1 MKRNLL
7 FLVIALSLA
16 CTSAV
21 QAQSPVKSK
30 EYPYEISCEVFDSF
44 THEGV
49 IGCKAELLRPDST
62 YICDGT
68 YYDKGRRGT
77 ITGGWRVQSIA
88 YFYLATKEP
97 ADYIVRISKE
107 GYETAYVPIHVRF
120 VRGSKYYFA
129 PDIYL
134 RKVQKK
140 TQDRQLG
147 EAVVRATKIKM
158 VMRGDTVVYNAD
170 AFQLAE
176 GSMLDALIERL
187 PGVKLDD
194 NGVITVNGRR
204 VESLLVNGRDFFR
217 GDPSVA
223 LDNLPSY
230 MVDKV
235 KVYERTSA
243 YDEFSG
249 RESAIKPLVMDVN
262 LKKEYSVGWVANAEA
277 AYGTEERYLGRLF
290 ALGFTPKT
298 HTALYGNLNN
308 TNDSRRPGR
317 TGEWTPAAIPNGQ
330 QAAKTAGGE
339 FVYQDPATRS
349 FWGSNFEFSHTDNTT
364 IARTNRETFLPEG
377 HTYGLSENAGDNCA
391 TNLYTTHSFQ
401 FQKDDIYT
409 SGSAIFNFDRNRYT
423 STGRSGTW
431 NTDPWAM
438 SREGLLDSLFSADAP
453 NLLRSLAV
461 NRLRQDYLSRGKG
474 WSVSFEDLAFSI
486 RPFMDKGIGD
496 EFRFSGTFGY
506 DHRESETFDQYRLDY
521 PAQPGSTPDLRNRYR
536 NSPSRSYNYSVD
548 GSYTGWFRNIALELK
563 YSYAQQYSS
572 GGKDLY
578 RLDRLAGWEPGGENG
593 LGLLPSTVEME
604 TAQDFDNSAWREQ
617 WTKDHQV
624 QVHLSHSLQTRSS
637 ILNWELYL
645 PVTFRE
651 DHMDYRRGS
660 VANPARHLLADRRRK
675 RTLFQPRLS
684 FSEIHTSKH
693 GRRITFLLDASH
705 TQAPADQLYLLG
717 YTDDSDPLNIS
728 HGNPGLKDT
737 RQTQAKFTFK
747 AAKQGL
753 RSVGGNVN
761 YRLTTNAIAM
771 GRTYDPATGAY
782 TTRPENVNGNWQL
795 WGDLNWTRAFGE
807 QKRFTFDSRTDYN
820 YHNNVDL
827 TGVEGSAAPMRSTVR
842 NLRLGETLRLEY
854 SREKWRAGIKAHAN
868 WTHATSARQGFE
880 TVDAVDYHFA
890 FTGRIELPGGV
901 GFDTDLTLYSRR
913 GYEDRT
919 LNTDDLVWNAR
930 LSKSILGGSLTF
942 IVDGFDI
949 LGQLSG
955 VTRSLNAQGRTE
967 TFRNVLPSYF
977 MAHVVYRLNIKPKND
992 RK

>member
-7 FLVIALSLA
+7 IPIVALSLA
-16 CTSAV
+16 CPSAV
-21 QAQSPVKSK
+21 QAQSPVKSE

-68 YYDKGRRGT
+68 YYDKGRRSIG
-77 ITGGWRVQSIA
+77 IGNPRVQSLA
-88 YFYLATKEP
+88 YFYLASKEP
-97 ADYIVRISKE
+97 TDYIVRISKE
-107 GYETAYVPIHVRF
+107 GYETAYVPIRTRF
-120 VRGSKYYFA
+120 VRGGRLFSA

-134 RKVQKK
+134 HKIQKK

-170 AFQLAE
+170 AFQLAD

-187 PGVKLDD
+187 PGVRLDD

-204 VESLLVNGRDFFR
+204 IESLLVNGRDFFR

-223 LDNLPSY
+223 LNNLPSY
-230 MVDKV
+230 MVNKV
-235 KVYERTSA
+235 KVYEQTSA

-277 AYGTEERYLGRLF
+277 AYGTEDRYLGRLF

-308 TNDSRRPGR
+308 TNDTRRPGR

-330 QAAKTAGGE
+330 QAAKTAGAE
-339 FVYQDPATRS
+339 FLYQDPVTQNY
-349 FWGSNFEFSHTDNTT
+349 WGSNVEFSHTDNSTAT
-364 IARTNRETFLPEG
+364 RTNRETFLPEG
-377 HTYGLSENAGDNCA
+377 HTYGLTETASDNCA
-391 TNLYTTHSFQ
+391 TSVSTSHAFRYL
-401 FQKDDIYT
+401 KDKIYT
-409 SGSAIFNFDRNRYT
+409 DGDFIFNFDRNRYT

-431 NTDPWAM
+431 NENPWTM
-438 SREGLLDSLFSADAP
+438 SREGLLDSLFSADAS
-453 NLLRSLAV
+453 NLLRSLAA

-474 WSVSFEDLAFSI
+474 WSFDLNNFTFSY
-486 RPFMDKGIGD
+486 RPTYASGISDNFTVG
-496 EFRFSGTFGY
+496 GTFSY
-506 DHRESETFDQYRLDY
+506 NKREHEWWNHYQLDY
-521 PAQPGSTPDLRNRYR
+521 PARPEVNPDLRNRYQ
-536 NSPSRSYNYSVD
+536 NAPSRSYNYSAY
-548 GSYTGWFRNIALELK
+548 GSYWGFFWNTGLRLT
-563 YSYAQQYSS
+563 YQYSQRYSSS
-572 GGKDLY
+572 GNDLY
-578 RLDRLAGWEPGGENG
+578 RLDRLAEWGPYGKNG
-593 LGLLPSTVEME
+593 LGTLPSTAEME
-604 TAQDFDNSAWREQ
+604 TTQDFDNSAWRRQ
-617 WTKDHQV
+617 WSKDHQMTIYISRSD
-624 QVHLSHSLQTRSS
+624 QVGSLYMQ
-637 ILNWELYL
+637 WELTL
-645 PVTFRE
+645 PITWRE

-660 VANPARHLLADRRRK
+660 EANPARYLTADQRRRK
-675 RTLFQPRLS
+675 TLFSPSLNFMERHLS
-684 FSEIHTSKH
+684 KR
-693 GRRITFLLDASH
+693 GRNIWMQLNASH
-705 TQAPADQLYLLG
+705 TQAPADQLYLLN

-737 RQTQAKFTFK
+737 RQTQAKFTFQ
-747 AAKQGL
+747 AAKQGSK
-753 RSVGGNVN
+753 SVGGNVN

-782 TTRPENVNGNWQL
+782 TTRPQNVNGNWQL
-795 WGDLNWTRAFGE
+795 WGDLRWLRGFGKG
-807 QKRFTFDSRTDYN
+807 QRFVFDCVTDYN
-820 YHNNVDL
+820 YQNSVDL
-827 TGVEGSAAPMRSTVR
+827 TGVEGAAAPMRSTVR
-842 NLRLGETLRLEY
+842 NLWLGETLRLEY

-868 WTHATSARQGFE
+868 WTHATSARPGFE
-880 TVDAVDYHFA
+880 TVDAVDYNFA
-890 FTGRIELPGGV
+890 LTGRIELPGGV

-930 LSKSILGGSLTF
+930 LTKSILGGSLTF

-977 MAHVVYRLNIKPKND
+977 MAHVVYRLNIKPKKD
-992 RK
+992 RN

>member
-7 FLVIALSLA
+7 ILVIALSLA

-44 THEGV
+44 THEGI

-88 YFYLATKEP
+88 HFYLATKKP
-97 ADYIVRISKE
+97 TDYIVRISKE

-120 VRGSKYYFA
+120 VRGSKYFFA

-187 PGVKLDD
+187 PGVRLDD

-204 VESLLVNGRDFFR
+204 IESLLVNGRDFFR

-223 LDNLPSY
+223 LNNLPSY
-230 MVDKV
+230 MVDEV
-235 KVYERTSA
+235 KVYEQTSA
-243 YDEFSG
+243 FDNFLG

-308 TNDSRRPGR
+308 TNDTRRPGR

-330 QAAKTAGGE
+330 QAAKTAGAE
-339 FVYQDPATRS
+339 FIYQDPTTQNY
-349 FWGSNFEFSHTDNTT
+349 WGSNVEFTHTDNSTAT
-364 IARTNRETFLPEG
+364 RTNRETFLPEG
-377 HTYGLSENAGDNCA
+377 HTYGLTETASDNCA
-391 TNLYTTHSFQ
+391 TSVSTSHAFRYK
-401 FQKDDIYT
+401 KDKMFTEGDF
-409 SGSAIFNFDRNRYT
+409 IFNFDRNRYT

-431 NTDPWAM
+431 NEDPWTM
-438 SREGLLDSLFSADAP
+438 GREGLLDSLFSADAS

-474 WSVSFEDLAFSI
+474 WSFDLNDFSFSY
-486 RPFMDKGIGD
+486 RPTYTSGISDNYTVG
-496 EFRFSGTFGY
+496 GTFAY
-506 DHRESETFDQYRLDY
+506 NKRENEWWNHYGLDY
-521 PAQPGSTPDLRNRYR
+521 PAHPEAAPDLRNRYQ
-536 NSPSRSYNYSVD
+536 NAPSRSYNYSAY
-548 GSYTGWFRNIALELK
+548 GSYWGFFWNTGLHLTYQ
-563 YSYAQQYSS
+563 YSQRYSS

-578 RLDRLAGWEPGGENG
+578 RLDRLAGWEPGDEKGP
-593 LGLLPSTVEME
+593 GLLPSAAEMATV
-604 TAQDFDNSAWREQ
+604 QDFDNSAWREQ
-617 WTKDHQV
+617 WTKDHKMTL
-624 QVHLSHSLQTRSS
+624 HITRSDQVGS
-637 ILNWELYL
+637 LYIYWELTL
-645 PVTFRE
+645 PVTWRE
-651 DHMDYRRGS
+651 DHIDYRRGS
-660 VANPARHLLADRRRK
+660 ESNPARYLTADQRRRK
-675 RTLFQPRLS
+675 TLFNPSLNFMERHLS
-684 FSEIHTSKH
+684 KR
-693 GRRITFLLDASH
+693 GRNISMYLNASH
-705 TQAPADQLYLLG
+705 TQTPADQLYLLG

-737 RQTQAKFTFK
+737 RQTYAKFTFQAMEK
-747 AAKQGL
+747 NKG
-753 RSVGGNVN
+753 SIGGNVN
-761 YRLTTNAIAM
+761 YRLTTDAIAM

-820 YHNNVDL
+820 YHNSVDL

-842 NLRLGETLRLEY
+842 NLWLGETLRLEY
-854 SREKWRAGIKAHAN
+854 SRDKWRAGIKAHAN

-880 TVDAVDYHFA
+880 TIDAVDYNFA
-890 FTGRIELPGGV
+890 LTGRIELPGGV

-930 LSKSILGGSLTF
+930 LTKSILGGSLTF

-977 MAHVVYRLNIKPKND
+977 MAHVVYHLNIKPKKD
-992 RK
+992 RN

>member
-1 MKRNLL
+1 MKKLIL
-7 FLVIALSLA
+7 TFLTFITLVPQI
-16 CTSAV
+16 V
-21 QAQSPVKSK
+21 KAQFPTAPQG
-30 EYPYEISCEVFDSF
+30 YPYKVWCEVFDSF
-44 THEGV
+44 THEGI

-107 GYETAYVPIHVRF
+107 GYETAYMPIRTRF
-120 VRGSKYYFA
+120 VRGMKYFGG
-129 PDIYL
+129 PKIYL

-170 AFQLAE
+170 AFQLAD

-187 PGVKLDD
+187 PGVKLDG

-204 VESLLVNGRDFFR
+204 IESLLVNGRDFFR

-223 LDNLPSY
+223 LDNLPAY

-235 KVYERTSA
+235 KVYEQTSA

-249 RESAIKPLVMDVN
+249 RKSAVKPLVMDVN

-277 AYGTEERYLGRLF
+277 AYGTEERYLGRVF

-308 TNDSRRPGR
+308 TNDTRRPGR

-330 QAAKTAGGE
+330 QAAKTAGAE
-339 FVYQDPATRS
+339 FLYQDPVTQNY
-349 FWGSNFEFSHTDNTT
+349 WGSNVEFAHTDNSTAT
-364 IARTNRETFLPEG
+364 RTNRETFLPEG
-377 HTYGLSENAGDNCA
+377 HTYGLSETASDNCA
-391 TNLYTTHSFQ
+391 TSVSTSHAFQ
-401 FQKDDIYT
+401 YKKDNMFTVGDF
-409 SGSAIFNFDRNRYT
+409 IFNFDRNRYT
-423 STGRSGTW
+423 STDRSGTW
-431 NTDPWAM
+431 NEDPWTM
-438 SREGLLDSLFSADAP
+438 GREGLLDSLFSADAS

-461 NRLRQDYLSRGKG
+461 NRLRQDYLSRSKG
-474 WSVSFEDLAFSI
+474 WNFNLNS
-486 RPFMDKGIGD
+486 
-496 EFRFSGTFGY
+496 FRFSYRPAYASGSDNYSFGGTFAY
-506 DHRESETFDQYRLDY
+506 NKREYEWWNHYGLDY
-521 PAQPGSTPDLRNRYR
+521 PAARPEVAADLRNRYQ
-536 NSPSRSYNYSVD
+536 NAPSRSYNYSAYGDYWGVFWNT
-548 GSYTGWFRNIALELK
+548 SFALNYQ
-563 YSYAQQYSS
+563 YSQSYSS

-578 RLDRLAGWEPGGENG
+578 RLDRLAGWKPDGANG
-593 LGLLPSTVEME
+593 LGLLPSTAEME
-604 TAQDFDNSAWREQ
+604 TAKDFDNSAWREQ
-617 WTKDHQV
+617 WTKDHKLTL
-624 QVHLSHSLQTRSS
+624 HITRSDQVGS
-637 ILNWELYL
+637 LYMEWDLIL
-645 PVTFRE
+645 PVTWRE
-651 DHMDYRRGS
+651 DHMDYRRGNE
-660 VANPARHLLADRRRK
+660 ANPARYLTADQRRRK
-675 RTLFQPRLS
+675 TLFNPSLNFMERHL
-684 FSEIHTSKH
+684 SKH
-693 GRRITFLLDASH
+693 GRNIWMQLNVSH
-705 TQAPADQLYLLG
+705 TQTPADQFYLLN

-737 RQTQAKFTFK
+737 RQTHAKFTFQAMERNK
-747 AAKQGL
+747 GTI
-753 RSVGGNVN
+753 GGNVN
-761 YRLTTNAIAM
+761 YRLTTDAIAM

-955 VTRSLNAQGRTE
+955 VTRSINAQGRTE

-977 MAHVVYRLNIKPKND
+977 MAHVVYHLNIKPKKD
-992 RK
+992 RN

>member
-1 MKRNLL
+1 MKYRSLSFFLTL
-7 FLVIALSLA
+7 FISTFHYAA
-16 CTSAV
+16 K
-21 QAQSPVKSK
+21 AQSPVQSK
-30 EYPYEISCEVFDSF
+30 EYPYSVWCEVFDSF
-44 THEGV
+44 THEG
-49 IGCKAELLRPDST
+49 ILACKAELLRPDST
-62 YICDGT
+62 YICDCT

-77 ITGGWRVQSIA
+77 VAGPRVQSIVM
-88 YFYLATKEP
+88 FYLASKKS

-107 GYETAYVPIHVRF
+107 GYETAYMPIRTRF
-120 VRGSKYYFA
+120 VRGSKYFFA

-170 AFQLAE
+170 AFQMAQ

-187 PGVKLDD
+187 PGVRLDD

-204 VESLLVNGRDFFR
+204 VESLLVNGR
-217 GDPSVA
+217 SVA

-230 MVDKV
+230 MVDNV

-277 AYGTEERYLGRLF
+277 AYGTEDRYLGRLF

-308 TNDSRRPGR
+308 TNDTRRPGR

-339 FVYQDPATRS
+339 FIYQNPTTRN

-409 SGSAIFNFDRNRYT
+409 TGSAIFNFDRNRYT

-431 NTDPWAM
+431 NTDPWTM
-438 SREGLLDSLFSADAP
+438 SREGLLDSLFSADAS

-474 WSVSFEDLAFSI
+474 WNVSFNNLAFSI
-486 RPFMDKGIGD
+486 RPFKDKGIAD
-496 EFRFSGTFGY
+496 LFEVSGTFGY

-536 NSPSRSYNYSVD
+536 NSPSRSYNYSFD
-548 GSYTGWFRNIALELK
+548 GSYTGWFWNTGFELG
-563 YSYAQQYSS
+563 YSYAQRYSS
-572 GGKDLY
+572 GGRDLF
-578 RLDRLAGWEPGGENG
+578 RLDRLAGWEPGGANG
-593 LGLLPSTVEME
+593 LGLLPSAAEME
-604 TAQDFDNSAWREQ
+604 AAQDFDNSAWREQ

-624 QVHLSHSLQTRSS
+624 NLNITGSKQMRSMYVT
-637 ILNWELYL
+637 WELYL

-660 VANPARHLLADRRRK
+660 EANPARHLTADRRRK
-675 RTLFQPRLS
+675 RTLFQPRLN
-684 FSEIHTSKH
+684 FSEFHTSKH

-705 TQAPADQLYLLG
+705 TQAPADQLYLLD

-737 RQTQAKFTFK
+737 RQTHAKFTFQATEK
-747 AAKQGL
+747 NKG
-753 RSVGGNVN
+753 SIGGNVN
-761 YRLTTNAIAM
+761 YRLTTDALAM
-771 GRTYDPATGAY
+771 GRTYNPATGAY

-795 WGDLNWTRAFGE
+795 WGDLNWTRFFGE

-820 YHNNVDL
+820 YHNSVDL
-827 TGVEGSAAPMRSTVR
+827 TGVEGSATPMRSTVR

-868 WTHATSARQGFE
+868 WTHATSARTGFE
-880 TVDAVDYHFA
+880 TVDAVDYNFA
-890 FTGRIELPGGV
+890 LTGRIELPGGV

-919 LNTDDLVWNAR
+919 LNTNDLVWNAR
-930 LSKSILGGSLTF
+930 LTKSILGGSLTF

-977 MAHVVYRLNIKPKND
+977 MAHVVYRLNIKPQKD